1 MERIRKSGAIGLVVL
16 FIALALAACGSETP
30 TAEAP
35 SLEEHFDQGNEFAQA
50 GDFEKAIAEYQAVLE
65 MAPDNVSALANLG
78 VAFYSTGK
86 LDEAV
91 TQYEKALELEPG
103 DADIHSNLGA
113 AYVQLGQ
120 LDQALGEYQK
130 AVEINPD
137 LAEAQFGLGV
147 VYVQMGKPEEA
158 IQAFETFQRLDS
170 GKDQIATQQAEQYLQ
185 QLKGQ

>member
-1 MERIRKSGAIGLVVL
+1 MERNRRSGVFGLVVL
-16 FIALALAACGSETP
+16 FTALALAACGTATP

-35 SLEEHFDQGNEFAQA
+35 SLEEHFDQGNTFAQA

-65 MAPDNVSALANLG
+65 LAPDNVSALANLG
-78 VAFYSTGK
+78 VAYYSTGK

-103 DADIHSNLGA
+103 DADIRSNLGA

-120 LDQALGEYQK
+120 LDQALDEYQQ
-130 AVEINPD
+130 AVGINPD

-147 VYVQMGKPEEA
+147 VYLQTGKTDEA
-158 IQAFETFQRLDS
+158 IQAFEAFQKLDS